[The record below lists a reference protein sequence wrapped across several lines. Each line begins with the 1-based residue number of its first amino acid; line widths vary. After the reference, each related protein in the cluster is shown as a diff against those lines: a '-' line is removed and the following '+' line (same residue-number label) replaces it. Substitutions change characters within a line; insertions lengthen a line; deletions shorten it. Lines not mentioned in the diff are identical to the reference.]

1 MVNLNSGMLK
11 NLAEEVTGLEGK
23 ITIQISDSN
32 AHGFLVQH
40 TSPVHKGVKHIC
52 PWLTSKGDSTR
63 VCTVISSGQ

>member
-32 AHGFLVQH
+32 AHGFLV
-40 TSPVHKGVKHIC
+40 
-52 PWLTSKGDSTR
+52 
-63 VCTVISSGQ
+63 